1 MKPSILTSIDIG
13 THSVKILM
21 GKKEHNKKNFEILA
35 MVKTRSMGVRRGEVI
50 KVNKIAPII
59 ESSIVEI
66 EKQSGIRIRDH
77 VYSINGSHLS
87 VVNSQGLVSVSRAD
101 QKISQEDIDRVIRQ
115 AESVNLSS
123 NREALELFVKEFII
137 DGAQDIKEPLGLH
150 GRRLELKALLTCVF
164 SPVKENLFKA
174 FSSAGL
180 DVDEKNIVPCPIA
193 SAEICL
199 SYEQKEL
206 GVALVDIGAETTGLA
221 VFEDGNLIH
230 CHVVPLG
237 SANITND
244 IALGLRTEIETA
256 ERIKKEFGSLSSK
269 NKKKNTKTKNEKIRI
284 PEKSLVCSKKVLEN
298 IIEARVSE
306 IFSHIQKELKKISKQ
321 EILPAGVVLTGG
333 GSLLPGIKEYS
344 KQALK
349 LPCRTYIPKNIP
361 GLPEDPAFS
370 TALGL
375 LSYAWK
381 EEKNI
386 ENGSGVFSKM
396 SESIKKIIKL
406 LLPS

>member
-1 MKPSILTSIDIG
+1 MKSSILTSIDIG

-21 GKKEHNKKNFEILA
+21 GKKEHDKKNFEILA
-35 MVKTRSMGVRRGEVI
+35 MVKTRSMGVRRGEII

-115 AESVNLSS
+115 AESVSLSS
-123 NREALELFVKEFII
+123 NREALELFIKEFII

-164 SPVKENLFKA
+164 SPVKENLSKTFDL
-174 FSSAGL
+174 AGFNI
-180 DVDEKNIVPCPIA
+180 DEQNIVASPIA
-193 SAEICL
+193 TSEICL
-199 SYEQKEL
+199 TYEQQEL
-206 GVALVDIGAETTGLA
+206 GVVSVDIGAETTGLA

-230 CHVVPLG
+230 CHVIPLG

-256 ERIKKEFGSLSSK
+256 ERIKKEFGSLGP
-269 NKKKNTKTKNEKIRI
+269 KKKNTKTKNEKIRI
-284 PEKSLVCSKKVLEN
+284 PEKSLVCPKKVLEN

-349 LPCRTYIPKNIP
+349 LPCSIYIPKDIP

-381 EEKNI
+381 GEKRGG
-386 ENGSGVFSKM
+386 EGSGTFSKT

>member
-1 MKPSILTSIDIG
+1 MKSSILTSIDIG

-21 GKKEHNKKNFEILA
+21 GKKEHDKKNFEILA
-35 MVKTRSMGVRRGEVI
+35 MVKTRSMGVRRGEII

-115 AESVNLSS
+115 AESVSLSS
-123 NREALELFVKEFII
+123 NREALELFIKEFII

-164 SPVKENLFKA
+164 SPVKENLSKTFDL
-174 FSSAGL
+174 AGFNI
-180 DVDEKNIVPCPIA
+180 DEQNIVASPIA
-193 SAEICL
+193 TSEICL
-199 SYEQKEL
+199 TYEQQEL
-206 GVALVDIGAETTGLA
+206 GVVSVDIGAETTGLA

-230 CHVVPLG
+230 CHVIPLG

-256 ERIKKEFGSLSSK
+256 ERIKKEFGSLISK

-284 PEKSLVCSKKVLEN
+284 PEKSLVCPKKVLEN

-349 LPCRTYIPKNIP
+349 LPCSIYIPKDIP

-381 EEKNI
+381 GEKRGG
-386 ENGSGVFSKM
+386 EGSGTFSKT